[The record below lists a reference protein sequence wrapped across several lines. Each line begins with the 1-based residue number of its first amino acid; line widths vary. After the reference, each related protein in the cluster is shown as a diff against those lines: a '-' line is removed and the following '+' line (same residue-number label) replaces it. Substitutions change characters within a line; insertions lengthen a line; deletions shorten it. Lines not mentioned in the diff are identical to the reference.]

1 MIQLQGS
8 PATPVN
14 SHSSSVS
21 DQSAPGL
28 LSEESDSGAAR
39 GYYAGEK
46 DLGNITELARS
57 TCYSKSFRFSKVYMI
72 NIHCYILYS

>member
-21 DQSAPGL
+21 DQSTSRI
-28 LSEESDSGAAR
+28 LSEEFDSGAAR
-39 GYYAGEK
+39 AYDFSEK
-46 DLGNITELARS
+46 DLSKVTELAHS
-57 TCYSKSFRFSKVYMI
+57 THVIARGFGLEGFRWKCY
-72 NIHCYILYS
+72 

>member
-21 DQSAPGL
+21 DQSASRI
-28 LSEESDSGAAR
+28 LSEEFDSGAAR
-39 GYYAGEK
+39 AYDFSET
-46 DLGNITELARS
+46 DLSKVTELAHS
-57 TCYSKSFRFSKVYMI
+57 THVIARGFVWKGFDGSVI
-72 NIHCYILYS
+72 DLYS

>member
-21 DQSAPGL
+21 DQSAPRL
-28 LSEESDSGAAR
+28 LSEEFDSGAAR
-39 GYYAGEK
+39 AYDSSEK
-46 DLGNITELARS
+46 DLGNVTELAHS
-57 TCYSKSFRFSKVYMI
+57 THVIARGFGLARFRWNCY
-72 NIHCYILYS
+72 